1 MKKIKKILLLTDP
14 YPNLG
19 YEFSCYLKTVLGLI
33 LIILGIFLLLSP
45 LLKRGLIAF
54 GFQVILSPLSE
65 SIIMLEDRFF
75 GRNLDFL
82 SLLAGTLS
90 IVFGLWVFWQ
100 IKLIRKI
107 FKTLS
112 N

>member
-1 MKKIKKILLLTDP
+1 MKKIKKILLLADP
-14 YPNLG
+14 YPNLR
-19 YEFSCYLKTVLGLI
+19 YEISCYLKAVLGLI
-33 LIILGIFLLLSP
+33 FIILGIFLLLSP

-65 SIIMLEDRFF
+65 SIIVLEERFF

-82 SLLAGTLS
+82 SLLTGTLF
-90 IVFGLWVFWQ
+90 IVLGLWVLWQ
-100 IKLIRKI
+100 IKLIRKF
-107 FKTLS
+107 FKTLF